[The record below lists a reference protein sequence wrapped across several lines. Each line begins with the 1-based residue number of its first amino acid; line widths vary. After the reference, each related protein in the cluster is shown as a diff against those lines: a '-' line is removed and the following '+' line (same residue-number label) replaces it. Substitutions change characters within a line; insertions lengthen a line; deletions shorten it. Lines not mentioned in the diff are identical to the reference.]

1 MEMIERPL
9 RGIGRLFADG
19 TEIGRTTFDEV
30 MVGVPYDGL
39 DIGADRNAPVS
50 RRYAAPF
57 AFAGRLLR
65 VTFDVD
71 TSPPTEDELKRDA
84 RMIQMMS

>member
-1 MEMIERPL
+1 MAMVERPM
-9 RGIGRLFADG
+9 RGIGRLFAGDL
-19 TEIGRTTFDEV
+19 EIGKTSFDEV

-50 RRYAAPF
+50 SRYGAPF
-57 AFAGRLLR
+57 AFQGRLLR
-65 VTFDVD
+65 VSFDVD